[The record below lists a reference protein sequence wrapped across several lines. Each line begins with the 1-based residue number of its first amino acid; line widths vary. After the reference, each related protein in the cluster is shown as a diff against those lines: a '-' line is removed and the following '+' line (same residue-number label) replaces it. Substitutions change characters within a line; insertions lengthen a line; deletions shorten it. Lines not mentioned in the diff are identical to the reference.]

1 MYARYYNIPQGTMVK
16 YINPDGPAANSGLQV
31 GDVIIGANGQEIS
44 SLTELN
50 EIKKQLNVGDTLTLT
65 VSRNN
70 QEIDIKIVLA
80 ETKQ

>member
-1 MYARYYNIPQGTMVK
+1 MVK